1 MKYKGGCHCGNL
13 EIEFETSLNP
23 AEIEVR
29 ACQCTFC
36 RKHSSLAVTDPAG
49 HLAIRAAHGK
59 NFERYVFGLRT
70 AKYLIC
76 KTCGVYV
83 AAVTMGESA
92 PRGIAIVNCLD
103 DRRQFTSPRRSPLIT
118 MRKAVM
124 SAWSG
129 GAGAGRRLRSR
140 FYRADTA
147 LLKLSHRSRGQGHGG
162 ILITALELSLAVRAR
177 PLTGRP
183 CGLKTRLQWCW
194 HHDEEFK
201 TDAWR
206 LGVARRATAPRPVA
220 PGTRPGR

>member
-103 DRRQFTSPRRSPLIT
+103 DRRQFTSAPIAVDYDAESRDERLERR
-118 MRKAVM
+118 
-124 SAWSG
+124 
-129 GAGAGRRLRSR
+129 RRRWTPVTL
-140 FYRADTA
+140 A
-147 LLKLSHRSRGQGHGG
+147 LLSR
-162 ILITALELSLAVRAR
+162 
-177 PLTGRP
+177 
-183 CGLKTRLQWCW
+183 
-194 HHDEEFK
+194 
-201 TDAWR
+201 
-206 LGVARRATAPRPVA
+206 
-220 PGTRPGR
+220 